1 MEIEEGRDTENV
13 IACIKVYSE
22 NFSDGG
28 TWLSA
33 ANCCRSRHLLETT
46 IADLDSSR

>member
-13 IACIKVYSE
+13 ITCIKVYPE
-22 NFSDGG
+22 NFSEGG

-33 ANCCRSRHLLETT
+33 ENYCRSRHLLEIT